1 MFRRDSD
8 VPRGGG
14 SRATC
19 AQVGAR
25 IGPYEPRT
33 GTDGARNPPI
43 SYPGGSWAQDV
54 VLRVRSRDGAPSPPL
69 EPNSP

>member
-1 MFRRDSD
+1 MLRRDSD

-19 AQVGAR
+19 AQEGAR
-25 IGPYEPRT
+25 IGPLEPRT

-43 SYPGGSWAQDV
+43 SYPGGLLGPRCGAEGPVQ
-54 VLRVRSRDGAPSPPL
+54 DGAPSPPL